1 MTTDGRLLVG
11 PAPEVRGFW
20 SATGCNGSGFSLSP
34 AIGQVLAEWI
44 TAGTPSIDLSALQP
58 ARFAGTALDDE
69 RLRAAAVW
77 QYAHYY
83 DPAFV
88 RPATDSGQRPPVPA
102 P

>member
-1 MTTDGRLLVG
+1 VREHRGGLFTMTTDGRFLVG

-44 TAGTPSIDLSALQP
+44 TAGTPSIDLSALEP
-58 ARFAGTALDDE
+58 ARFAGAALDDE

-83 DPAFV
+83 DPA
-88 RPATDSGQRPPVPA
+88 RQ
-102 P
+102 